1 MISPTEAFSQI
12 HLCVSG
18 DNFKGS
24 DIVDAVGRV
33 CQSYTSSTYTQLKQL
48 LQEDEL
54 DRWESLL
61 YNTVEQVWH
70 FYCRHNKIYCF
81 LFDSDSAR

>member
-1 MISPTEAFSQI
+1 MISHTYPFSQI
-12 HLCVSG
+12 HLRVLG

-54 DRWESLL
+54 DR
-61 YNTVEQVWH
+61 
-70 FYCRHNKIYCF
+70 
-81 LFDSDSAR
+81 

>member
-1 MISPTEAFSQI
+1 MQSKLLNYDTCHIQYHSFNT
-12 HLCVSG
+12 LCVSG

-54 DRWESLL
+54 DR
-61 YNTVEQVWH
+61 
-70 FYCRHNKIYCF
+70 
-81 LFDSDSAR
+81 

>member
-1 MISPTEAFSQI
+1 MILVTYRTIFSNT
-12 HLCVSG
+12 LCVSG

-54 DRWESLL
+54 DR
-61 YNTVEQVWH
+61 
-70 FYCRHNKIYCF
+70 
-81 LFDSDSAR
+81 